1 MKLYKDAFY
10 AYIKS
15 IIGIEVDHTTLLFED
30 VGIDGLDAE
39 QMMIQIAEKYNVDF
53 SGYIREIYHSSEA
66 EFAKP
71 FFLPIWQIIRGK
83 VSKYSCFTALHLYN
97 TVQAGRWFD
106 PVS

>member
-15 IIGIEVDHTTLLFED
+15 MIGIEVDDTTLLFED
-30 VGIDGLDAE
+30 AGIDGLDAE

-53 SGYIREIYHSSEA
+53 SDYIPERYHSSEA
-66 EFAKP
+66 EFANP
-71 FFLPIWQIIRGK
+71 FLPIWQVIRGK
-83 VSKYSCFTALHLYN
+83 ASKYSCFTALHLYN
-97 TVQAGRWFD
+97 TVQAGKWFD